1 MLGGE
6 GKVMARS
13 SVHGVAELDPA
24 APRGVRP
31 TAMRAISE
39 LGALRTA
46 RRLAEGHRRSRPPQP
61 HGQSPGTKRRSR
73 LACRLLF
80 IVATATMAWAGPAF
94 GHAQIAD
101 ALALCYPKSG
111 NIKHVASR
119 ADLEDALST
128 AAPGDHIVVASGIY
142 GGNFTLSRSGTAS
155 DPIVLKSAASSDRPR
170 MTGRFKLS
178 GNYGVLEGFEFTGE
192 GGVSIQRG
200 DFNRVTRNFIHD
212 FSHRGIYV
220 HKAQNNRIDHNEIAD
235 QQIPG
240 QRAITIAI
248 RRGDDSDFV
257 SNNRIDHNYI
267 HDLPDQ
273 GKNGH
278 EPIYV
283 GSGFG
288 AWVNTRTLIDH
299 NLLERA
305 KAEGEIIGLK
315 TSLNN
320 VIGNTATQTGGYFS
334 NRLGHGNV
342 WKNNWL
348 DGTDLRVYGKGTQII
363 GNHLVNANIHLLRG
377 TLHQEEL
384 ENALRGG
391 IAPAAT
397 DPVAENT
404 LVVGNSGGT
413 VFIGAKYKGPLAVR
427 NARLE
432 ANAARIVKKHHVN
445 TYESEETSIDYGTA
459 RKLTPSDVGLNATDP
474 SCP

>member
-1 MLGGE
+1 
-6 GKVMARS
+6 
-13 SVHGVAELDPA
+13 
-24 APRGVRP
+24 
-31 TAMRAISE
+31 
-39 LGALRTA
+39 
-46 RRLAEGHRRSRPPQP
+46 
-61 HGQSPGTKRRSR
+61 
-73 LACRLLF
+73 
-80 IVATATMAWAGPAF
+80 MAWAGPAF

-119 ADLEDALST
+119 AELEDAIST
-128 AAPGDHIVVASGIY
+128 AAPGDHIMVAPGTYS
-142 GGNFTLSRSGTAS
+142 GNFTLNRSGTAS
-155 DPIVLKSAASSDRPR
+155 DPIVIKSDASSDRPR
-170 MTGRFKLS
+170 MTGRFNLS

-200 DFNRVTRNFIHD
+200 DFNRVTRNSIHD
-212 FSHRGIYV
+212 FSRRGIYV

-235 QQIPG
+235 QQVPG

-248 RRGDDSDFV
+248 GRGDDSDFV

-283 GSGFG
+283 GSGVG
-288 AWVNTRTLIDH
+288 VWADTQTLIDH
-299 NLLERA
+299 NLLVRA
-305 KAEGEIIGLK
+305 RAEGEIIGLK
-315 TSLNN
+315 TSSNR
-320 VIGNTATQTGGYFS
+320 VIGNTVIETGGYFS
-334 NRLGHGNV
+334 NRLGRGNV

-348 DGTDLRVYGKGTQII
+348 DGTGLRVYGKDTQII
-363 GNHLVNANIHLLRG
+363 GNHMVNASIYLLRG
-377 TLHQEEL
+377 TLTHGEL
-384 ENALRGG
+384 AHAYRNVAKP
-391 IAPAAT
+391 IANE
-397 DPVAENT
+397 PVAEGA
-404 LVVGNSGGT
+404 LLIGNSGGSIY
-413 VFIGAKYKGPLAVR
+413 IGTKYDGPLPVR
-427 NARLE
+427 NAHLE